1 MASALV
7 LVEPSFAKSVCTA
20 APKLALTR
28 TSPRTAIE
36 QVAEAPLQAPSQPRN
51 LASAAGM
58 AVKVTVG
65 LPAGE
70 GTSQGGGPVPQ
81 SMPPPVRR
89 PGPARGT
96 RKRPRCGRG
105 GVERGEALRA

>member
-36 QVAEAPLQAPSQPRN
+36 QVAEAPLQAPPQPRN

-70 GTSQGGGPVPQ
+70 GTTQGGGPVPPT
-81 SMPPPVRR
+81 MAPPGATAGAA
-89 PGPARGT
+89 PGKD
-96 RKRPRCGRG
+96 KRPPCGRG
-105 GVERGEALRA
+105 GV